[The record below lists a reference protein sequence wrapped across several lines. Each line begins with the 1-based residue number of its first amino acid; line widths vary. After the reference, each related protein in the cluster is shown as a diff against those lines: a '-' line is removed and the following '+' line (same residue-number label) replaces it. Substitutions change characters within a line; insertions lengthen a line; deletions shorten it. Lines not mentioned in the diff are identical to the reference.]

1 MRPPLGAA
9 TGSGLGSGFATTSG
23 SGSGNGVVELGG
35 VALGFLHRGLWL
47 GKQGPLF
54 PQAVGST
61 KIGLRARL
69 GCHPNCSIR
78 PRR

>member
-23 SGSGNGVVELGG
+23 SGSGSGVVELGG
-35 VALGFLHRGLWL
+35 GGVGLPHRGLWL
-47 GKQGPLF
+47 GEQGPPF
-54 PQAVGST
+54 PQAVGLT
-61 KIGLRARL
+61 NIAPRARL